1 MVNAMAELDAVAT
14 VRRFN
19 RFYTRAIG
27 VLDRGFLDSPY
38 TLTET
43 RVLYEIA
50 HGAPIAPKT
59 IAQALSLDPGYL
71 SRMVARFE
79 REGLVG
85 RERSFEDRRSLAL
98 RLTPVGRARF
108 AELDLKQA
116 AQVETL
122 IQPLSERGKSKLV
135 DALSE
140 AQRLLSP
147 DRAESEAVLRG
158 HQPGDMGWV
167 TERHAVLY
175 GREYGW
181 TKMEAMVGRIT
192 ADFLDGF
199 DPHRERCW
207 IAERD
212 GERLGSVFLVNAGD
226 GVGQLRL
233 LLLEPQARGQGLGRR
248 LVEACIEFARLAGY
262 REMTLWT
269 HEVLTAARAIYA
281 GAGFKLEDRWT
292 HEDFGPAAVS
302 ETWRLSLP

>member
-1 MVNAMAELDAVAT
+1 MVNAMAELDAVAA

-27 VLDRGFLDSPY
+27 VLDKGFLGAPY

-59 IAQALSLDPGYL
+59 IVKTLNLDPGYL

-85 RERSFEDRRSLAL
+85 RERSFHDRRSLAL
-98 RLTPVGRARF
+98 RLTPMGRARF
-108 AELDLKQA
+108 AELDMRQA
-116 AQVETL
+116 TQVEGL
-122 IQPLSERGKSKLV
+122 IGTLSERGKTKLI
-135 DALSE
+135 DALGE

-147 DRAESEAVLRG
+147 ERTESKAVLRS
-158 HQPGDMGWV
+158 HQTGDMGWV

-181 TKMEAMVGRIT
+181 TRMEAMVARIT
-192 ADFLDGF
+192 ADFLDNF
-199 DPHRERCW
+199 DQHRERCW

-212 GERLGSVFLVNAGD
+212 GERLGSIFLVNGGD
-226 GVGQLRL
+226 GVGKLRL
-233 LLLEPQARGQGLGRR
+233 LLLEPQARGLGLGRR
-248 LVEACIEFARLAGY
+248 LVEACIDFARVAGY

-281 GAGFKLEDRWT
+281 AAGFKLEERWT
-292 HEDFGPAAVS
+292 HEDFGPPVVS
-302 ETWRLSLP
+302 ETWRLTL